1 MLQQEHSCTLPKPS
15 SWLAPSSGLTTTS
28 QNLKN
33 MLRKTKILPR
43 GLRNNNPLNI
53 RIGNTW
59 LGERSNPTDS
69 EFEEFVTIEYGY
81 RAAFCILRRYIRR
94 FHKNTVTAI
103 ISTWAPSSENNT
115 IKYIDTVCNLMNI
128 QPDTPIDYADKQTMV
143 SLAAAMTFVECGQ
156 KVDEKKISLGYDM
169 A

>member
-1 MLQQEHSCTLPKPS
+1 
-15 SWLAPSSGLTTTS
+15 
-28 QNLKN
+28 
-33 MLRKTKILPR
+33 MLRSKQQPR

-59 LGERSNPTDS
+59 LGERKDPTDKQ
-69 EFEEFVTIEYGY
+69 FEEFVSIEYGY

-94 FHKNTVTAI
+94 YHFDNVAAI

-115 IKYIDTVCNLMNI
+115 IKYIDTVCDLMKI
-128 QPDTPIDYADKQTMV
+128 APDQTIDFADRETMV
-143 SLAAAMTFVECGQ
+143 KLADAMTFVECGCH
-156 KVDEKKISLGYDM
+156 VPENKIIRGYEM